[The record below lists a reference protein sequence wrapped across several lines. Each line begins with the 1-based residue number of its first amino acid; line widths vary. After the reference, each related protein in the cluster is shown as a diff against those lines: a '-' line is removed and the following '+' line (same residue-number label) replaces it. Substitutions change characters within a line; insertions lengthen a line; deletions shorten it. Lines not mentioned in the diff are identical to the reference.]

1 MSEKKEIELKKD
13 IKIEKTYEEI
23 NQKITSGEA
32 VVVTAEEMINIVEKH
47 GVKYAAKEVDVVT
60 TGTFGAMCS
69 SGAFFNIGQPDPP
82 IKMERVFLNGVEAY
96 HGNAAA
102 DFYLGVTKSRSLDD
116 FEYGGGHV
124 LEDLL
129 KGKAI
134 QLIAEAY
141 GTDCYPRKSLE
152 TKVKLEDFNQA
163 ILLNPRN
170 SYERYACAVNGSDH
184 VIHTYMGKLLP
195 NFQNGTFGGV
205 GELSPLIHDPN
216 FQTIGVGTNIFLG
229 GTQGLIIGEGTQHS
243 PEGGYSNLMVKG
255 DLKKMDPEFI
265 SGAAIKG
272 YGNSCFIGIGI
283 PIPVLNEDIAR
294 NCAIRDE
301 YIFTDVLDYS
311 TGELNRPVLRRVNY
325 AELKS
330 GTIDLDG
337 RKINVAPTS
346 SIYKARIIADTLK
359 KWIQEG
365 IFTINKPW
373 ELLSTKTKFRPLE
386 KEYV

>member
-1 MSEKKEIELKKD
+1 MSEKNKNEIKEE

-32 VVVTAEEMINIVEKH
+32 VVVTAEEMIKIVEEH
-47 GVKYAAKEVDVVT
+47 GVKYAAKKVDVVT

-82 IKMERVFLNGVEAY
+82 IKMEKVFLNGVEAY

-102 DFYLGVTKSRSLDD
+102 DFYLGVTKSRSLDNFD
-116 FEYGGGHV
+116 YGGGHV

-129 KGKAI
+129 KGESI
-134 QLIAEAY
+134 RLTAEAY
-141 GTDCYPRKSLE
+141 GTDCYPRKTLE
-152 TKVKLEDFNQA
+152 VNVNLQDFNQA

-170 SYERYACAVNGSDH
+170 SYERYVCAVNSSDRA
-184 VIHTYMGKLLP
+184 IYTYMGKLLP
-195 NFQNGTFGGV
+195 NFQNGTFGGA
-205 GELSPLIHDPN
+205 GELSPLIHDPGL
-216 FQTIGVGTNIFLG
+216 QTIGVGTNIFLG
-229 GTQGLIIGEGTQHS
+229 GTQGLIIGEGTQHN
-243 PEGGYSNLMVKG
+243 PGAGWSNLMVKG
-255 DLKKMDPEFI
+255 DLKKMDPDFI

-272 YGNSCFIGIGI
+272 YGNSCFVGIGV
-283 PIPVLNEDIAR
+283 PIPVINEDIAR
-294 NCAIRDE
+294 SCAIKDE
-301 YIFTDVLDYS
+301 NIFTDVVDYS
-311 TGELNRPVLRRVNY
+311 TGELNRPVLRKVNY

-330 GTIDLDG
+330 GTIDLEG
-337 RKINVAPTS
+337 RKINVAATS

-365 IFTINKPW
+365 TFTLNKPW

-386 KEYV
+386 KEYA

>member
-1 MSEKKEIELKKD
+1 MSEKNKREIKY
-13 IKIEKTYEEI
+13 EKTYEEI
-23 NQKITSGEA
+23 NQKIISGEA

-47 GVKYAAKEVDVVT
+47 GIKYAAKEVDVVT

-102 DFYLGVTKSRSLDD
+102 DFYLGVTKSRSLDNYD
-116 FEYGGGHV
+116 YGGGHV

-129 KGKAI
+129 KGESI
-134 QLIAEAY
+134 QLTAESY

-152 TKVKLEDFNQA
+152 VNVKLEDFNQA

-170 SYERYACAVNGSDH
+170 SMERYVCAVNSSDH
-184 VIHTYMGKLLP
+184 ILHTYMGKLLP

-205 GELSPLIHDPN
+205 GELSPLIHDPS

-229 GTQGLIIGEGTQHS
+229 GAQGLIIGEGTQHN
-243 PEGGYSNLMVKG
+243 PMGGYSTLMVKG
-255 DLKKMDPEFI
+255 DLKKMDPDFI
-265 SGAAIKG
+265 SGASIKG
-272 YGNSCFIGIGI
+272 YGNSCFIGIGV
-283 PIPVLNEDIAR
+283 PIPVINENIAR
-294 NCAIRDE
+294 SCAIRDE
-301 YIFTDVLDYS
+301 EIFTDVVDYS
-311 TGELNRPVLRRVNY
+311 TGELNRPILRKISY

-330 GTIDLDG
+330 GSIDLEG

-365 IFTINKPW
+365 TFTLNKPW
-373 ELLSTKTKFRPLE
+373 ELIPSKTKYRALQ
-386 KEYV
+386 KEDV